1 MSFHIVLPLL
11 ISVVHTLS
19 RPWIREKNHPILLTS
34 NNMSA
39 EDTKPTKDAEVTA
52 GDALKPP
59 TANVFLMFGAK
70 KEKKPEA
77 EEEKEAPKDT
87 KDAAD
92 ADEEKAV
99 EEEADV
105 HFEPL
110 VHLEKVDVKTN
121 EEEEEV
127 LFKIRAKLFRFHSDS
142 KEWKERG
149 TGDVKFLKHKT
160 SGKTRILMRR
170 DKTLKICA
178 NHLVQPD
185 YELKP
190 NIGSDR
196 SWVYSVTAD
205 ISEGEP
211 EAQTLAIRFGNK
223 ENADKFKE
231 YFDKAKEGK

>member
-1 MSFHIVLPLL
+1 
-11 ISVVHTLS
+11 
-19 RPWIREKNHPILLTS
+19 
-34 NNMSA
+34 MSA
-39 EDTKPTKDAEVTA
+39 EETKPKVDESAEVP
-52 GDALKPP
+52 KPP

-70 KEKKPEA
+70 KEKKETKEDEEDTKEESKPEA
-77 EEEKEAPKDT
+77 KKDGEDNDAP
-87 KDAAD
+87 
-92 ADEEKAV
+92 

-110 VHLEKVDVKTN
+110 VHLEKVDIKTN
-121 EEEEEV
+121 EENEDV
-127 LFKIRAKLFRFHSDS
+127 VFKVRAKLFKYHGDS

-149 TGDVKFLKHKT
+149 TGDVKFLKHKI

-185 YELKP
+185 YVLKP

-196 SWVYSVTAD
+196 SWVYTVTAD
-205 ISEGEP
+205 VSEGEP

-231 YFDKAKEGK
+231 HFDEAKKEA

>member
-1 MSFHIVLPLL
+1 
-11 ISVVHTLS
+11 
-19 RPWIREKNHPILLTS
+19 
-34 NNMSA
+34 MSA
-39 EDTKPTKDAEVTA
+39 EETKPKVEGTEAP
-52 GDALKPP
+52 KPP
-59 TANVFLMFGAK
+59 TASVFLMFGAK
-70 KEKKPEA
+70 KEKKEEKEEEEPAKEDKKEDKKEETDEAA
-77 EEEKEAPKDT
+77 EEES
-87 KDAAD
+87 
-92 ADEEKAV
+92 
-99 EEEADV
+99 DV

-121 EEEEEV
+121 EEDEDV
-127 LFKIRAKLFRFHSDS
+127 VYKVRAKLFKFHPDI

-160 SGKTRILMRR
+160 TGKTRILMRR

-185 YELKP
+185 YVLKP

-205 ISEGEP
+205 VSEGEP

-231 YFDKAKEGK
+231 YFDKAKEI

>member
-1 MSFHIVLPLL
+1 
-11 ISVVHTLS
+11 
-19 RPWIREKNHPILLTS
+19 
-34 NNMSA
+34 MSA
-39 EDTKPTKDAEVTA
+39 DETKPTVEAPAAAAAAATTTEA
-52 GDALKPP
+52 PKPP

-70 KEKKPEA
+70 KEKKEDK
-77 EEEKEAPKDT
+77 EEKEEKDEKDS

-92 ADEEKAV
+92 KKEGAEDDA
-99 EEEADV
+99 EAEVDV

-110 VHLEKVDVKTN
+110 VHLEKVEVKTN
-121 EEEEEV
+121 EEDEEV
-127 LFKIRAKLFRFHSDS
+127 MFKVRAKLFRFHADTQ
-142 KEWKERG
+142 EWKERG
-149 TGDVKFLKHKT
+149 TGDVKFLKHKET
-160 SGKTRILMRR
+160 KKTRVLMRR

-178 NHLVQPD
+178 NHLVQGD

-196 SWVYSVTAD
+196 SWVYTVTAD

-231 YFDKAKEGK
+231 HFDEAKKGV

>member
-1 MSFHIVLPLL
+1 MPKPACAHQIGFFPRQ
-11 ISVVHTLS
+11 S
-19 RPWIREKNHPILLTS
+19 RPYVAIMSTEPQENKPVVAEESAKTEPTPPTS
-34 NNMSA
+34 N
-39 EDTKPTKDAEVTA
+39 
-52 GDALKPP
+52 
-59 TANVFLMFGAK
+59 VFSIFGGK

-77 EEEKEAPKDT
+77 DEEEDK
-87 KDAAD
+87 AAD
-92 ADEEKAV
+92 KDVAKDGDDAEGAE

-110 VHLEKVDVKTN
+110 VQLEKVDVKTN
-121 EEEEEV
+121 EEDEEV
-127 LFKIRAKLFRFHSDS
+127 LYKVRAKLFRFHADTN
-142 KEWKERG
+142 EWKERG

-160 SGKTRILMRR
+160 NGKVRILMRR

-178 NHLVQPD
+178 NHLIAKE

-205 ISEGEP
+205 VAEGEP

-231 YFDKAKEGK
+231 HFDAAKEKA